1 MAEAL
6 HTRTDLGE
14 LLKDPTLF
22 KEAAYIGGEWV
33 TGKSTLAV
41 RNPANGEVVGTIP
54 DLGAEDTRRAIDAA
68 QAAFPPWRSMP
79 AAKRSALL
87 EAWFDAMN
95 QHTDDLAKILT
106 VEQGKPLA
114 EARGEIVYGAG
125 FVKWFAEEAKRV
137 YGETVPAPTP
147 DRRIIVLKEPIGV
160 CAAITPWNF
169 PNAMITRKV
178 APALAAGC
186 TIVLKPSELTPFSA
200 LALAVLA
207 ERVGFPKGVLNI
219 VTGQPGP
226 IGEAMTS
233 SEAVRKLSFT
243 GSTRVGR
250 YLMEKSAATLKRLSL
265 ELGGNAPFIVFD
277 DADLDKA
284 MKAVIASKFRNAGQT
299 CVSANRILVQDAI
312 YDEFA
317 ARLSKKVASFVVG
330 EGLNEKVT
338 IGPLINA
345 AAVEK
350 VLGHVEDARAHGAVA
365 TVGGGAHELGGQF
378 VAPTVLTNMH
388 PSMRVGSEE
397 TFGPVAPL
405 FRFKTEEEALEIA
418 NSTAFGLAAYYYTEN
433 IRRSWRV
440 AERLEFGMVGL
451 NTGSVSVEMAPFG
464 GIKQS
469 GFGREGSH
477 YGIDEFLQ
485 VKAFHLGDIT

>member
-6 HTRTDLGE
+6 RSKTDLGE
-14 LLKDPTLF
+14 LLKDTALF
-22 KEAAYIGGEWV
+22 KQAAYVGGQWV
-33 TGKSTLAV
+33 SGAPTLAV
-41 RNPANGEVVGTIP
+41 RNPANREVVGHVP
-54 DLGAEDTRRAIDAA
+54 DLGADATHRAIAA
-68 QAAFPPWRSMP
+68 AEAALPQWRALP
-79 AAKRSALL
+79 AAKRSSLL
-87 EAWFDAMN
+87 EAWFTAIN
-95 QHTDDLAKILT
+95 ETTDDLAKILT
-106 VEQGKPLA
+106 VEQGKPLS
-114 EARGEIVYGAG
+114 ESRGEIIYGAG

-137 YGETVPAPTP
+137 YGETIPSPTA
-147 DRRIIVLKEPIGV
+147 DRRIVVLKEPVGV

-207 ERVGFPKGVLNI
+207 ERVGFPAGVLNI

-226 IGEAMTS
+226 IGEALTS
-233 SEAVRKLSFT
+233 SDIVRKLSFT

-250 YLMEKSAATLKRLSL
+250 YLMEKSAGTLKRLSL
-265 ELGGNAPFIVFD
+265 ELGGNAPFIIFD
-277 DADLDKA
+277 DADIDRA
-284 MKAVIASKFRNAGQT
+284 MKGVMASKFRNAGQT
-299 CVSANRILVQDAI
+299 CVSANRILVRESI

-317 ARLSKKVASFVVG
+317 TKLTKKVSGLVVG
-330 EGLNEKVT
+330 EGLQEKATV
-338 IGPLINA
+338 GPLINDA
-345 AAVEK
+345 ATEK
-350 VLGHVEDARAHGAVA
+350 VLGHIEDARSRGAVA
-365 TVGGGAHELGGQF
+365 TVGGGAHALGGHF
-378 VAPTVLTNMH
+378 IAPTVLTGMQTE
-388 PSMRVGSEE
+388 MRISNEE

-405 FRFKTEEEALEIA
+405 FRFESEDEAIEMA
-418 NSTAFGLAAYYYTEN
+418 NSTPYGLAAYFYTEN
-433 IRRSWRV
+433 IRRAWRV
-440 AERLEFGMVGL
+440 AERLEFGMVGC

>member
-6 HTRTDLGE
+6 RSTTDLGE
-14 LLKDPTLF
+14 LLKDAELF
-22 KEAAYIGGEWV
+22 KQAAYIGGQWV
-33 TGKSTLAV
+33 SGGGTLAV
-41 RNPANGEVVGTIP
+41 RNPANAEVVGRVP
-54 DLGAEDTRRAIDAA
+54 DLAADATHRAIAA
-68 QAAFPPWRSMP
+68 AEEALPRWRALP
-79 AAKRSALL
+79 AAKRSSLL
-87 EAWFDAMN
+87 EAWYDAIN
-95 QHTDDLAKILT
+95 EHIDDLTKILT

-114 EARGEIVYGAG
+114 EARGEISYGAG

-137 YGETVPAPTP
+137 YGETIPAPTP
-147 DRRIIVLKEPIGV
+147 DRRILVLKEPIGV

-207 ERVGFPKGVLNI
+207 ERVGFPAGVLNI

-226 IGEAMTS
+226 IGEALTS
-233 SEAVRKLSFT
+233 SDIVRKLSFT

-250 YLMEKSAATLKRLSL
+250 YLMEKSAGTLKRLSL
-265 ELGGNAPFIVFD
+265 ELGGNAPFIIFD
-277 DADLDKA
+277 DADMDKA
-284 MKAVIASKFRNAGQT
+284 MKGVMASKFRNAGQT
-299 CVSANRILVQDAI
+299 CVSANRILVRGAI

-317 ARLSKKVASFVVG
+317 AKLTKKVSGLVVG
-330 EGLNEKVT
+330 EGLHEKSTV
-338 IGPLINA
+338 GPLINDA
-345 AAVEK
+345 ATEK
-350 VLGHVEDARAHGAVA
+350 VLGHIDDARTRGAVA
-365 TVGGGAHELGGQF
+365 TVGGGPHALGGHF
-378 VAPTVLTNMH
+378 VVPTVLTGMKTD
-388 PSMRVGSEE
+388 MRIGSEE

-405 FRFKTEEEALEIA
+405 FRFESEDEAIALA
-418 NSTAFGLAAYYYTEN
+418 NSTPYGLAAYFYTEN
-433 IRRSWRV
+433 IRRAWRV
-440 AERLEFGMVGL
+440 AERLEFGMVGC

-485 VKAFHLGDIT
+485 VKAFHLGDIV

>member
-6 HTRTDLGE
+6 RSKTELGE
-14 LLKDPTLF
+14 ILKDAGLF
-22 KEAAYIGGEWV
+22 KQAAYVGAEWV
-33 TGKSTLAV
+33 SGGATLAV
-41 RNPANGEVVGTIP
+41 RNPANGEVVGKIP
-54 DLGAEDTRRAIDAA
+54 DLGADPTHRAIAA
-68 QAAFPPWRSMP
+68 AEAALPEWRALP

-87 EAWFDAMN
+87 EAWYDAIN
-95 QHTDDLAKILT
+95 QHIDDLAKILT

-114 EARGEIVYGAG
+114 EARGEITYGAG

-137 YGETVPAPTP
+137 YGETIPAPTP
-147 DRRIIVLKEPIGV
+147 DRRILVLKEPIGV

-169 PNAMITRKV
+169 PNAMVTRKV

-207 ERVGFPKGVLNI
+207 ERVGFPPGVLNI

-226 IGEAMTS
+226 IGEALTS
-233 SEAVRKLSFT
+233 SETVRKLSFT

-250 YLMEKSAATLKRLSL
+250 YLMEKSAGTLKRLSL
-265 ELGGNAPFIVFD
+265 ELGGNAPFIIFD
-277 DADLDKA
+277 DADIDKA
-284 MKAVIASKFRNAGQT
+284 MRGVMASKFRNAGQT
-299 CVSANRILVQDAI
+299 CVSANRILVRESI

-317 ARLSKKVASFVVG
+317 ARLTKKVSGLVVG
-330 EGLNEKVT
+330 EGLQEKATV
-338 IGPLINA
+338 GPLINDA
-345 AAVEK
+345 ATEK
-350 VLGHVEDARAHGAVA
+350 VLGHIDDARTHGAVA
-365 TVGGGAHELGGQF
+365 TVGGGPHSLGGHF
-378 VAPTVLTNMH
+378 VAPTVLTGMTTG
-388 PSMRVGSEE
+388 MRIGSEE

-405 FRFKTEEEALEIA
+405 FRFESEDEAIELA
-418 NSTAFGLAAYYYTEN
+418 NSTPYGLAAYFYTEN
-433 IRRSWRV
+433 IRRAWRV

-485 VKAFHLGDIT
+485 VKAFHLGEIT

>member
-6 HTRTDLGE
+6 RSKTDLGE
-14 LLKDPTLF
+14 LLKDTALF
-22 KEAAYIGGEWV
+22 RQAAYVDGQWTSSGA
-33 TGKSTLAV
+33 TLAV
-41 RNPANGEVVGTIP
+41 RNPATGEVVGHVP
-54 DLGAEDTRRAIDAA
+54 DLGADATHRAIAA
-68 QAAFPPWRSMP
+68 AEAALPQWRALP
-79 AAKRSALL
+79 AAKRSSLL
-87 EAWFDAMN
+87 EAWFTAITET
-95 QHTDDLAKILT
+95 TDDLAKILT

-114 EARGEIVYGAG
+114 EARGEISYGAG

-137 YGETVPAPTP
+137 YGETIPSPTA
-147 DRRIIVLKEPIGV
+147 DRRIVVLKEPVGV

-207 ERVGFPKGVLNI
+207 ERVGFPAGVLNI

-226 IGEAMTS
+226 IGEALTS
-233 SEAVRKLSFT
+233 SDIVRKLSFT

-250 YLMEKSAATLKRLSL
+250 YLMEKSAGTLKRLSL
-265 ELGGNAPFIVFD
+265 ELGGNAPFIIFD
-277 DADLDKA
+277 DADIDRA
-284 MKAVIASKFRNAGQT
+284 MRGVMASKFRNAGQT
-299 CVSANRILVQDAI
+299 CVSANRILVRESI

-317 ARLSKKVASFVVG
+317 TKLTKKVSGLVVG
-330 EGLNEKVT
+330 EGLQEKATV
-338 IGPLINA
+338 GPLINDA
-345 AAVEK
+345 ATEK
-350 VLGHVEDARAHGAVA
+350 VLGHIEDARSRGAVA
-365 TVGGGAHELGGQF
+365 TVGGGAHALGGHF
-378 VAPTVLTNMH
+378 IAPTVLTGMQTE
-388 PSMRVGSEE
+388 MRISNEE

-405 FRFKTEEEALEIA
+405 FRFESEDEAIEMA
-418 NSTAFGLAAYYYTEN
+418 NSTPYGLAAYFYTEN
-433 IRRSWRV
+433 IRRAWRV
-440 AERLEFGMVGL
+440 AERLEFGMVGC

-485 VKAFHLGDIT
+485 VKAFHLGDIA